1 MFIQGNLQVIFD
13 ALYAMGVIDPV
24 LKMDWSEVNDE
35 IVRDPAALEDAVN
48 VVNSC
53 SGDYQELLMRLK
65 ALDKKRLSFI
75 ALEVAREFAEF
86 QDRSELH

>member
-1 MFIQGNLQVIFD
+1 MFIQGNLQVVFD
-13 ALYAMGVIDPV
+13 ALYAIGVIDPV